1 MKKELIINKL
11 PTDFCHASTLAAVG
25 GVQGIETLACWFGG
39 SHEGADDV
47 GIYLSACRQGQ
58 WSEPELVV
66 STQEPCWNPVL
77 YLHGAEAAGQRV
89 SLFYKQGR
97 AIADWRTYVLT
108 LTLKQGEVL
117 CSEPH

>member
-47 GIYLSACRQGQ
+47 GQDAAAAQ
-58 WSEPELVV
+58 
-66 STQEPCWNPVL
+66 
-77 YLHGAEAAGQRV
+77 GAEQHPSQADHRGVHAEILSDPAADAAEHLALLDPIELPIHNGLL
-89 SLFYKQGR
+89 S
-97 AIADWRTYVLT
+97 
-108 LTLKQGEVL
+108 
-117 CSEPH
+117 